1 MNLLSHLT
9 THTDVMLSVDAV
21 LCLLAHDHS
30 LLLSRD
36 LLRRALAS
44 EVLTCL
50 PRVITRIIIN
60 TVPEQNTTA
69 IIVLQAISIVLD
81 RDRAL
86 PCRRDLPRRCRAIGV
101 TALSTPGLELTVTS
115 AHTDPVST

>member
-1 MNLLSHLT
+1 MNLLSCLT

-69 IIVLQAISIVLD
+69 IIVFSIVLD

-101 TALSTPGLELTVTS
+101 TAPSTPGLELTVTN
-115 AHTDPVST
+115 AYTDPVST